1 MKEFSIFG
9 NKTSTKNNNSANS
22 IFFASVKRQLPNNC
36 TITPSRTQSKLIK
49 KRSAMFLMK
58 ICQNLFSELYLAGKK
73 NFMVFSQNRF
83 QLIFNN
89 VPVLFRVRYL
99 LD

>member
-1 MKEFSIFG
+1 
-9 NKTSTKNNNSANS
+9 
-22 IFFASVKRQLPNNC
+22 
-36 TITPSRTQSKLIK
+36 
-49 KRSAMFLMK
+49 MFLMK